1 MPWEFERFGVPAV
14 EWENEEGDT
23 IELRPLPDGIDADGV
38 TLRFLDEPDVGDLY
52 NFCWAREGQTPIGP
66 ERVHVDG
73 DRFGAEWDGVRVSGR
88 VWRRGDVIRLGGVIR
103 NDRRDHRL
111 RLHVALPRPTETVL
125 AGAPF
130 ELVERPL
137 VGEGGEGEAPS
148 PTWPARHVVI
158 ASGVAVLHQGVF
170 EYEVVGR
177 EVAVTLLRAVGCISR
192 ESLPVRPWAAGPGT
206 ATPNAQM
213 LGETEMSLAIRPAG

>member
-1 MPWEFERFGVPAV
+1 MLVNPPMVK
-14 EWENEEGDT
+14 
-23 IELRPLPDGIDADGV
+23 L
-38 TLRFLDEPDVGDLY
+38 
-52 NFCWAREGQTPIGP
+52 
-66 ERVHVDG
+66 
-73 DRFGAEWDGVRVSGR
+73 
-88 VWRRGDVIRLGGVIR
+88 
-103 NDRRDHRL
+103 
-111 RLHVALPRPTETVL
+111 TETLV

-158 ASGVAVLHQGVF
+158 ASNVAVLHEGVF

-177 EVAVTLLRAVGCISR
+177 EIAVTLLRSVGCISR

-206 ATPNAQM
+206 PGPLSST
-213 LGETEMSLAIRPAG
+213 AIRETF